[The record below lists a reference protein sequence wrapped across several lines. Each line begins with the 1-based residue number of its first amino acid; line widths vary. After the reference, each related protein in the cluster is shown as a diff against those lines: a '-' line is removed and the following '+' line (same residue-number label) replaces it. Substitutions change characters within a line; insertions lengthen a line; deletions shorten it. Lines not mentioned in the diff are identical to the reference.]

1 MQQHHII
8 ELPKGAEREKRKENI
23 FEEITGGNFPN
34 TGKETATQV
43 QEAQSLIQDRCK
55 EKHAKTH

>member
-43 QEAQSLIQDRCK
+43 QEAKSPIQDK
-55 EKHAKTH
+55 FKGEHADTY